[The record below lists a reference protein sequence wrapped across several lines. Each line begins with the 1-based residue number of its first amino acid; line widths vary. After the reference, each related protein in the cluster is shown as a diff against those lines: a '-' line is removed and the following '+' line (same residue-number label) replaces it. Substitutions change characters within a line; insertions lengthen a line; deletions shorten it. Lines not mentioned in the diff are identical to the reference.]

1 MLFVSTYP
9 GTLFRHGATGES
21 VKAIQRELTN
31 QGYPCD
37 DESNFGDR
45 TKACVIEF
53 QSEHGLQPDGIV
65 GPLTWE
71 KLFKEIPPEEPSEKT
86 IEVLKT
92 IKSRKEIYHQPTPQD
107 LEGRGIWSKD
117 QPDGRSERIYPAF
130 ILGPRR
136 QVDSLVRQLYR
147 LLPTQDTAFIITDRL
162 VQYPE
167 EYLPYISG
175 AKNVV
180 LIGSFVGIGKEP
192 GYPDWAR
199 ERHERELWQLEQSIR
214 LAQAMNR
221 TITSIV
227 FAMGDSP
234 NSAAASVRTQLQG
247 KLDDLLDLDRYS
259 LSHLKNP
266 ITWGADE
273 TVLMAFAQT
282 LPDTKVLIRISNPD
296 CKHHFDGLQESKE
309 IVEKKL
315 ATVGLTKIN
324 AGWDYDSTFA
334 ATTTD
339 WDFEVA
345 ILTRRPGGSINDFQE
360 NDREQA
366 KFDDGFL
373 KRYQNYSAQQR
384 TKLAIIDG
392 RLFNGAWDARS
403 VLPHCDLLAFG
414 SWGTMGNATGATLAI
429 AKILFH
435 AKNPVAQQ
443 QLYLEAVAHDVFANG
458 YAEAQRGALKARVE
472 KTPKPDIKF
481 NHWKGYDKL
490 SEVTKIF
497 EILNDLVN
505 TRMKEH
511 FASTTCLAGREFR
524 FIPQLW
530 RTFESEVHLVPPGLG
545 DIAQAGVFRKDLP
558 PETFHPFI
566 A

>member
-9 GTLFRHGATGES
+9 GTLLKKEATGAS
-21 VKAIQRELTN
+21 VKAVQRELTN

-45 TKACVIEF
+45 TLDCVVRF
-53 QSEHGLQPDGIV
+53 QTEHGLQADGIV

-71 KLFKEIPPEEPSEKT
+71 KLFQEIPPDQPSEQT
-86 IEVLKT
+86 IAVLRAIRERT
-92 IKSRKEIYHQPTPQD
+92 DIYHQPTFQD
-107 LEGRGIWSKD
+107 KAGRGIWPPA
-117 QPDGRSERIYPAF
+117 QPDGRSERVYPAF
-130 ILGPRR
+130 VLGPRR
-136 QVDSLVRQLYR
+136 QVDSLVRQLGA

-175 AKNVV
+175 AGSVV
-180 LIGSFVGIGKEP
+180 LIGSFVGIGTEA
-192 GYPDWAR
+192 GYPEWAR
-199 ERHERELWQLEQSIR
+199 ERHERELWQLEQSIK

-234 NSAAASVRTQLQG
+234 NLEAADVRTQLQSQ
-247 KLDDLLDLDRYS
+247 LDNLLERYS
-259 LSHLKNP
+259 LSELQKP

-282 LPDTKVLIRISNPD
+282 LPDTKVLLRISNPD
-296 CKHHFDGLQESKE
+296 CKHHYDGLRPSKE
-309 IVEKKL
+309 IVEQKL
-315 ATVGLTKIN
+315 AAVGLTKVN
-324 AGWDYDSTFA
+324 SGWNFDSTL
-334 ATTTD
+334 ATTNTD

-345 ILTRRPGGSINDFQE
+345 ILTRRPGGSINDYQSG
-360 NDREQA
+360 DREQA
-366 KFDDGFL
+366 EFDSDFL
-373 KRYQNYSAQQR
+373 ERYQDYSTQQR
-384 TKLAIIDG
+384 HKLAIIDG

-403 VLPHCDLLAFG
+403 VLPDCDLLAFG

-435 AKNPVAQQ
+435 AQNLSAQR

-458 YAEAQRGALKARVE
+458 YAEAQRGKLRQRIQAAGIEWVHGGDGYE
-472 KTPKPDIKF
+472 KL
-481 NHWKGYDKL
+481 WKVRK
-490 SEVTKIF
+490 VF
-497 EILNDLVN
+497 EILNNLIN

-511 FASTTCLAGREFR
+511 FINTNCLEGQKFR

-530 RTFESEVHLVPPGLG
+530 RTFESEVHLVPPLLE
-545 DIAQAGVFRKDLP
+545 DIALAGVFRKDLA
-558 PETFHPFI
+558 PETFHPF